1 MVGMKVYMTKYSSMK
16 RFQYI
21 YFFAI
26 VILVPLAIYF
36 IVDPA
41 LDKVVHIESIESG
54 DIYKAELLDSI
65 SSLRIELGRYQVA
78 LDNLKH
84 EDSVAASKFEDIL
97 YTIE

>member
-1 MVGMKVYMTKYSSMK
+1 MK

-26 VILVPLAIYF
+26 VILVPLAVYF
-36 IVDPA
+36 LIDPMM
-41 LDKVVHIESIESG
+41 DKAVHIEPIESG

-78 LDNLKH
+78 LDNLKQ